1 MASSNF
7 NSTVVSLFGGLDGF
21 LSTKTVVGEAV
32 TINDTIL
39 VPLVDVSFGMGAGSW
54 GGQAKNSAAGGMNC
68 KMAPSAVLVIHK
80 GNVRMVPVEN
90 NPSVFTKLI
99 DMIPDIMDR
108 LTGQDP
114 MDDQDVS
121 EKVDTIIRDK

>member
-7 NSTVVSLFGGLDGF
+7 NSTVESLFGGLDGF

-32 TINDTIL
+32 TII
-39 VPLVDVSFGMGAGSW
+39 VPLVDVSFGLGAGSW

>member
-7 NSTVVSLFGGLDGF
+7 NSTVESLFGGLDGF
-21 LSTKTVVGEAV
+21 LSAKTVVGEPV
-32 TINDTIL
+32 TVNDTII

-54 GGQAKNSAAGGMNC
+54 GGQSKNSSAGGMNC
-68 KMAPSAVLVIHK
+68 KMAPSAVLVIHN

-90 NPSVFTKLI
+90 NPSVFAKLI

-114 MDDQDVS
+114 LDDKEVS
-121 EKVDTIIRDK
+121 GKVDTILREE